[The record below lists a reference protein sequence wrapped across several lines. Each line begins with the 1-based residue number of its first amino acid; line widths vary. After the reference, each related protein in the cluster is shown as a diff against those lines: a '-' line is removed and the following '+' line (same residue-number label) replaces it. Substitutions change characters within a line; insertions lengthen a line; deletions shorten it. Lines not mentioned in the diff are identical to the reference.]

1 MNPIAL
7 LAVLI
12 AVVTI
17 TGLAPVMA
25 QAPPNGAVS
34 QVLVLNRDTSSFF
47 RRGTAFH
54 LGNGLFYTNAHVVK
68 SPSIPEGF
76 KEWFLAGTAAT
87 RTSDS
92 WLPVT
97 VDCIH
102 PAWRPGADAT
112 LAVPY
117 DVARLKVSG
126 TPVLP
131 PALSVSA
138 RTASPGMRVRVVGF
152 PAASR
157 GWPPVMYSATG
168 RVAELSVDQNMLV
181 EMESGFVLEGSSGS
195 PLLVEDNAVVGI
207 LYGGEVSGPRTPGVR
222 HAAMT
227 THALRSMCP

>member
-1 MNPIAL
+1 MRPIAL
-7 LAVLI
+7 LAII
-12 AVVTI
+12 AVVSMAGI
-17 TGLAPVMA
+17 GPVMA
-25 QAPPNGAVS
+25 QAPPNGAVL
-34 QVLVLNRDTSSFF
+34 QALVLNRDTSSFF

-68 SPSIPEGF
+68 SPLIPEGF
-76 KEWFLAGTAAT
+76 KEWYLAGTAAT

-117 DVARLKVSG
+117 DLARLKVSG
-126 TPVLP
+126 TPALP

-168 RVAELSVDQNMLV
+168 RVAELSVDQNMLI

-195 PLLVEDNAVVGI
+195 PVLADDNAVVGI
-207 LYGGEVSGPRTPGVR
+207 LYGSDAAGHV
-222 HAAMT
+222 AMT

>member
-1 MNPIAL
+1 MRPIAP
-7 LAVLI
+7 LAILI
-12 AVVTI
+12 AVVSM
-17 TGLAPVMA
+17 TGMGPVMA
-25 QAPPNGAVS
+25 QAPPNGAVL
-34 QVLVLNRDTSSFF
+34 QALVLNRDTSSFF

-68 SPSIPEGF
+68 SPLIPEGF
-76 KEWFLAGTAAT
+76 KEWYLAGTAAT

-117 DVARLKVSG
+117 DLARLKVSG
-126 TPVLP
+126 TPALP

-157 GWPPVMYSATG
+157 GWPPVMYSAKG
-168 RVAELSVDQNMLV
+168 RVAELSVDQNMLI

-195 PLLVEDNAVVGI
+195 PVLAEDNAVVGI
-207 LYGGEVSGPRTPGVR
+207 LYGSDAAGHV
-222 HAAMT
+222 AMT